1 MERSGDAVANPIY
14 QSVRSSPHT
23 QHHSAT
29 SHHTEQENTIQNRDR
44 AGVVPPPNCDES
56 TSSDSQYSPWTD
68 EEEQE
73 QATPES
79 ERKSGFKP
87 PQGAELVR
95 SEYRMVKRTRTT
107 SGHESDSE
115 SETASDSDSS
125 DAGETNNIQEH
136 MADLSYNSEPCTPK
150 KHDVDMSQ
158 GYLSEQRFSVSRS
171 PDVELRRSAMEE
183 VMRQQSF
190 ISQHSQGSSVARHV
204 SEHDHITPQISS
216 SNRLMIGTPSTAQRS
231 ERGPA
236 IVTNS
241 RDANKP
247 AKRHSTWWTKVK
259 EALMS
264 PVSY

>member
-14 QSVRSSPHT
+14 QSVRSSPHCT
-23 QHHSAT
+23 HYSAT
-29 SHHTEQENTIQNRDR
+29 SHDTEQENTTQHREQT
-44 AGVVPPPNCDES
+44 GVVPPRNCEES
-56 TSSDSQYSPWTD
+56 TSSDSQYSLWTD

-73 QATPES
+73 QTTPKS
-79 ERKSGFKP
+79 ERKSGFRP
-87 PQGAELVR
+87 PRDAELVR
-95 SEYRMVKRTRTT
+95 SEYRMVRRTRTT
-107 SGHESDSE
+107 SGHESESG
-115 SETASDSDSS
+115 SETATNSDSS
-125 DAGETNNIQEH
+125 DTGETNNIQKQI
-136 MADLSYNSEPCTPK
+136 ADISYTSEPSMPR
-150 KHDVDMSQ
+150 KHNVDQSQ
-158 GYLSEQRFSVSRS
+158 GYVSAQSLSLNR
-171 PDVELRRSAMEE
+171 PPNVEHRRSAMEE

-204 SEHDHITPQISS
+204 SEYDHITPQIYS
-216 SNRLMIGTPSTAQRS
+216 SNRLMIGTSSTAQHR
-231 ERGPA
+231 EYRPA